1 MLPFLGSSLLPFGI
15 LALYSRGPLS
25 VAHRQ
30 VSRQSRQRSREEE
43 AKRISPNAS
52 LAVTSASDEFLERS
66 SIPCRSLS
74 RSRRTLSVTLP
85 AEHSPPVGNGDAAF
99 GEGLADFGVDLIG
112 GYGAGGAGV
121 DPTRCLASTAAMW
134 TGWCCGHRRTARPES

>member
-52 LAVTSASDEFLERS
+52 LAVTSPLMSFWSAPASPAGRS
-66 SIPCRSLS
+66 
-74 RSRRTLSVTLP
+74 
-85 AEHSPPVGNGDAAF
+85 AGPVG
-99 GEGLADFGVDLIG
+99 
-112 GYGAGGAGV
+112 
-121 DPTRCLASTAAMW
+121 RCQ
-134 TGWCCGHRRTARPES
+134 